1 MIHVEKDGF
10 EACAGMLLSNVCTSL
25 ACGTR
30 NRCFHACFG
39 ETFSICAA
47 LWSLCLP
54 FLPTGTLPIHLLWV
68 LYFLKVYTTENHNAS
83 VAGVDEKTFRKW
95 TWIVVYAIAAIPD
108 LVRNTFLLHFSWLVP
123 SLSSLIAAI
132 TSVTPSRFVQFSL
145 TVEMYFS
152 HCAFVT
158 TDCLG

>member
-1 MIHVEKDGF
+1 M
-10 EACAGMLLSNVCTSL
+10 CCSL
-25 ACGTR
+25 VSLPP
-30 NRCFHACFG
+30 
-39 ETFSICAA
+39 FSAPRDPTNPFAMGA
-47 LWSLCLP
+47 LFSESLHHRESQCLC
-54 FLPTGTLPIHLLWV
+54 
-68 LYFLKVYTTENHNAS
+68 
-83 VAGVDEKTFRKW
+83 VAGIDEKTFRKW

-108 LVRNTFLLHFSWLVP
+108 LVRNTFLLHFSWLAP

-132 TSVTPSRFVQFSL
+132 TSVAPSRFVQFSL

>member
-10 EACAGMLLSNVCTSL
+10 EALAGTLLSNVCTSL

-39 ETFSICAA
+39 VSSSVCAA
-47 LWSLCLP
+47 LWSLCIP
-54 FLPTGTLPIHLLWV
+54 FLPPGTLPIHLLWA

-83 VAGVDEKTFRKW
+83 VAGIDETTFRKW

-108 LVRNTFLLHFSWLVP
+108 LVSNTFLLHFSWLAP

-132 TSVTPSRFVQFSL
+132 TSVAPSRFVQFSL
-145 TVEMYFS
+145 TVELYFS
-152 HCAFVT
+152 HCAFVI